1 MLSTQKMF
9 KISCTNDMLEKLKN
23 YTAKHKLDDEVDKNV
38 LICTKI
44 AVNLS
49 NDIIGKIEEKEYEYK
64 LFSYE
69 EIDKIEQALNEN
81 KDKTKIYK
89 TKDGQH
95 YALEPILNDGRYC
108 TEKECDVA
116 VTYSI
121 PEKIKIVIFCGRQ
134 IFDGDTNLMNNK
146 GEPAIAIYNATGN
159 GYKLSEVIELNKVQS
174 DVVKYI
180 KTMKDIE
187 KDLNESKENDK
198 DKHINDKEQI
208 NKIYEFLNNRDLVR

>member
-1 MLSTQKMF
+1 
-9 KISCTNDMLEKLKN
+9 MLEKLKN
-23 YTAKHKLDDEVDKNV
+23 YTAKHRLDDEADKNV

-49 NDIIGKIEEKEYEYK
+49 NDIIGIIKEKEFEYK
-64 LFSYE
+64 LFSCE

-81 KDKTKIYK
+81 KDKTKIYR

-95 YALEPILNDGRYC
+95 YALEPILNDGSYC

-116 VTYSI
+116 GIYSI
-121 PEKIKIVIFCGRQ
+121 PEKIEIVIFCGRQ
-134 IFDGDTNLMNNK
+134 ILDGDINLMNNK
-146 GEPAIAIYNATGN
+146 GEPAIAIYNATRN

-174 DVVKYI
+174 DEVKYK

-187 KDLNESKENDK
+187 KDLNENKENDK
-198 DKHINDKEQI
+198 EKHINDKEQI
-208 NKIYEFLNNRDLVR
+208 NKINEFLNNRDLDR